1 LGIPI
6 QEDFQMQRFEFP
18 NLDAVFHP
26 KSIAIVGASDDVG
39 KVSGQPMNYILNS
52 GWKGEVYPINPK
64 SEMILGHKAYPS
76 ITDVPFPV
84 DAAVIVIGAKMVPG
98 VMQQCADKGVKAVMI
113 GVSGFAELDDAGKAL
128 QAEIEEIAN
137 KAGIRIVGPNT
148 NGYMNVI
155 DRVTLGYSFA
165 QEVVKPGRVAY
176 VSGSGALI
184 SATVPR
190 FAKRNVG
197 LRAYVGAGNQANVEL
212 CDFTAYFLDDDKVDG
227 IAMYVEGFK
236 TPAKFLDIADR
247 ALAKGKPIAILKVG
261 RSELSAQASKGHTG
275 ALVGSDAVFDAIC
288 RQYGI
293 ARVNDFDELIAMT
306 AVFQRYQD
314 APGNRVGV
322 ISSSGGAISIIA
334 DQCMPYDLT
343 FPDLSAKTKAAALE
357 MMPAYGEWT
366 NPFDIAAAGAT
377 APRDPENSKAAVQFV
392 LNDENIDILVTTIHP
407 MDKRGTMNY
416 LQGIV
421 HAAQNSP
428 KPIIMFCPM
437 GGLREEEEA
446 VLLEAGTPVVYD
458 GAELAVVLNGLV
470 RYSEAR
476 RKYKALQQAAPAA
489 STLDVKA
496 VKASLPSDRKALTEH
511 EGKALLAKYSIP
523 VTREELATTAE
534 QAAKLAG
541 EMGFPVV
548 LKVDSPD
555 ILHKTEANAIKL
567 NLRDAAEVTA
577 AFAEIMANSKAY
589 APKAKINGVLVQE
602 MAASGREVILGVSV
616 DPDFGPTVVFGL
628 GGIMVEVLHDVS
640 MRVVPVSRTD
650 AEDMLK
656 EIKGKG
662 LLEPFRGMAEAD
674 KDAIVDAILKLSQ
687 LAVDLGDT
695 VSEIDINPLVVFEKG
710 QGVKAVDALVTLK

>member
-1 LGIPI
+1 
-6 QEDFQMQRFEFP
+6 MQRFEFP

-26 KSIAIVGASDDVG
+26 KSIAIVGASDDVA
-39 KVSGQPMNYILNS
+39 KVSGQPMKYILDS
-52 GWKGEVYPINPK
+52 GWQGEIYPINPK
-64 SEMILGHKAYPS
+64 SDTILGYPAYPS
-76 ITDVPFPV
+76 VTDVPGPV

-98 VMQQCADKGVKAVMI
+98 IIQQCADKGVKAVMI
-113 GVSGFAELDDAGKAL
+113 GVSGFAELNETGKQL
-128 QAEIEEIAN
+128 QDEVEAIAN

-148 NGYMNVI
+148 NGYMNVL
-155 DRVTLGYSFA
+155 DHVTLGYSYA
-165 QEVVKPGRVAY
+165 QEVVKPGHVAY

-212 CDFTAYFLDDDKVDG
+212 CDFTAYFLDDPEVNG

-247 ALAKGKPIAILKVG
+247 ALAGGKPIAILKVG

-306 AVFQRYQD
+306 SVFQRYQD
-314 APGNRVGV
+314 APGNRIGV

-334 DQCMPYDLT
+334 DQCMKYDLT
-343 FPDLSAKTKAAALE
+343 FPDLSAGTKAAALE

-377 APRDPENSKAAVQFV
+377 APRDPDHSKAAVEFV

-416 LQGIV
+416 LNGIV
-421 HAAQNSP
+421 HAAASSP
-428 KPIIMFCPM
+428 KPTIMFCPM

-446 VLLEAGTPVVYD
+446 VLQQAGTPVVYD
-458 GAELAVVLNGLV
+458 GAELAVVLDGLT
-470 RYSEAR
+470 RYSQAR
-476 RKYKALQQAAPAA
+476 RKYLAGQQAKPAT
-489 STLDVKA
+489 STVDVKS
-496 VKASLPSDRKALTEH
+496 VKASLPAGRKALTEH
-511 EGKALLAKYSIP
+511 EGKALLAQYGIP
-523 VTREELATTAE
+523 VTREELATSSA

-555 ILHKTEANAIKL
+555 ILHKTEADAIKL
-567 NLRDAAEVTA
+567 NLRDAAEVETA
-577 AFAEIMANSKAY
+577 FNQIMANSKKY
-589 APKAKINGVLVQE
+589 APKADIRGVLVQE

-616 DPDFGPTVVFGL
+616 DPDFGPTVMFGL
-628 GGIMVEVLHDVS
+628 GGIMVEVLKDVS
-640 MRVVPVSRTD
+640 MRVVPVDRVD
-650 AEDMLK
+650 AEAMLK
-656 EIKGKG
+656 EINGKG
-662 LLEPFRGMAEAD
+662 LLEPFRGMGEAD
-674 KDAIVDAILKLSQ
+674 KAAIVDTIVKLSQ
-687 LAVDLGDT
+687 LAADLGDT
-695 VSEIDINPLVVFEKG
+695 ISEIDINPLVVFEKG
-710 QGVKAVDALVTLK
+710 RGVKAVDALVTLK